1 MEVHL
6 KIAGVLLMIL
16 SLIHIAFPYY
26 FKWKKEL
33 NTLSL
38 VNRQMIYVHTFFISV
53 TIFLMGILCL
63 SYPHELVDT
72 NLGRSIALGLAI
84 FWFLRLVFQFFVYSP
99 SLWKGK
105 SFETIIHIVFSALW
119 IYLTVLFFFAWYR

>member
-1 MEVHL
+1 
-6 KIAGVLLMIL
+6 
-16 SLIHIAFPYY
+16 
-26 FKWKKEL
+26 
-33 NTLSL
+33 
-38 VNRQMIYVHTFFISV
+38 
-53 TIFLMGILCL
+53 MGILCL

>member
-1 MEVHL
+1 MQVHL
-6 KIAGVLLMIL
+6 KVIGVLLIIL
-16 SLIHIAFPYY
+16 SLIHVAFPYY

-33 NTLSL
+33 STLSL

-53 TIFLMGILCL
+53 TIFSMGILCL
-63 SYPHELVDT
+63 SNGRELVHT

-84 FWFLRLVFQFFVYSP
+84 FWFLRLLFQFFVYSS

-105 SFETIIHIVFSALW
+105 SFETIVHIVFSALW
-119 IYLTVLFFFAWYR
+119 VYLSTVFFLAWYR

>member
-6 KIAGVLLMIL
+6 KIIGVLLIIL
-16 SLIHIAFPYY
+16 SLIHVVFPYY
-26 FKWKKEL
+26 FKWKEEL

-63 SYPHELVDT
+63 SHAHELFHT
-72 NLGRSIALGLAI
+72 NLGRSISLGLAI
-84 FWFLRLVFQFFVYSP
+84 FWFLRLLFQFFVYSP

-105 SFETIIHIVFSALW
+105 SFETVIHIIFSGLW
-119 IYLTVLFFFAWYR
+119 IYLTVVFFLTWYM